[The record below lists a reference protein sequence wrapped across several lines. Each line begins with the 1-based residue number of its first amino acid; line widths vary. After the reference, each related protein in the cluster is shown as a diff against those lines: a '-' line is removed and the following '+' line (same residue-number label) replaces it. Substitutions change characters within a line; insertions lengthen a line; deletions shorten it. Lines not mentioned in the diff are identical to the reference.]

1 MKRNYTG
8 LRTMFSLGL
17 LVFMSCRSTRPTE
30 IDLSNNKKLM
40 PELAGKCEQTVRYY
54 IEKLREINSGQE
66 VNANTQIVI
75 NPSAKLISLTS
86 EPPGQDKV
94 NFDTNIESVECN
106 LSGDLTE
113 GQSTYRGYI
122 KQTDGTTTSTIFKL
136 EAKSEGLTITGNSPG
151 QSAVLVMLVSRW
163 EVIGE

>member
-17 LVFMSCRSTRPTE
+17 LVLMACRSTKPTQV
-30 IDLSNNKKLM
+30 DLSSNKKLR

-54 IEKLREINSGQE
+54 IEKLREVNSGQE

-86 EPPGQDKV
+86 EPPGQEKV
-94 NFDTNIESVECN
+94 NFDTNIESSECN

-113 GQSTYRGYI
+113 GYSTYRGYI
-122 KQTDGTTTSTIFKL
+122 KQTDGTTTSTILKI
-136 EAKSEGLTITGNSPG
+136 EAKGEGLTITGSSPG
-151 QSAVLVMLVSRW
+151 QSGVLVMVVSRW